1 MDSIGIIGGIF
12 EILLSGILII
22 YTKIRH
28 NLYFHSIINECNK
41 VRQQEMEGMDILKS
55 REFNNQIKDVSSNE
69 ESKKINF
76 ENRRLLNHQP
86 SLGGN
91 DIKKNGLVQQIE
103 NQIAQIKMKSFA
115 NQQLSK
121 GTSGQISRRF

>member
-41 VRQQEMEGMDILKS
+41 VRQQEMEGMDILKGK
-55 REFNNQIKDVSSNE
+55 ELNNQIKDVSSNE

-91 DIKKNGLVQQIE
+91 NIKKNGLVQKIE

-115 NQQLSK
+115 NQQLLK

>member
-76 ENRRLLNHQP
+76 ENQRLLNHQP